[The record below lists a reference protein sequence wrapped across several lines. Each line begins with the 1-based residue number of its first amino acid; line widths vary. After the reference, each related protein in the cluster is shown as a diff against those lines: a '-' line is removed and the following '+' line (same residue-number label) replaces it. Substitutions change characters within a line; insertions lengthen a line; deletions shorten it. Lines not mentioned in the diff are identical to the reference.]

1 MKRTIVLGLAILTLG
16 STVAAAVE
24 STPRIDQ
31 RQERQEWRISN
42 GIEEGSLTRHEASQ
56 LNREARQILRLEKMA
71 LKDRK
76 LHSAEIGMLNA
87 ALNDLSDQI
96 YEAKH
101 NDRFR
106 LSHYQ
111 KGKRFRDSGKGHYG
125 WNRHG
130 GTSKHDRRHVT
141 DKRGWDQRAAR

>member
-1 MKRTIVLGLAILTLG
+1 MKRTIVLGFAILTLG

-31 RQERQEWRISN
+31 RQERQEWRINN
-42 GIEEGSLTRHEASQ
+42 GIENGSLTKHEVSQ
-56 LNREARQILRLEKMA
+56 LKHEARQILRLEKMA

-76 LHSAEIGMLNA
+76 LHSAEVGMLND
-87 ALNDLSDQI
+87 ALDDLSDQI

-101 NDRFR
+101 NDRYRF
-106 LSHYQ
+106 SHYQ
-111 KGKRFRDSGKGHYG
+111 KGRMFRDGGKGHYG

-130 GTSKHDRRHVT
+130 GTSKYDRRHVT
-141 DKRGWDQRAAR
+141 DRRAWDQRAAR